1 MSLVLTGVP
10 VLVVDGPEAD
20 VTAEL
25 LRDQGAVPVAWGD
38 IATRIGLVRIPA
50 GTEAQAAEDA
60 LAWAHRNGI
69 PVDDRRGRTS
79 PVSAVGASADTSTG
93 SVTLVGGGPGDAD
106 LVTVAGVRAIE
117 AADVILADHLGAITL
132 ADEAAERGAEVIDV
146 AKIPYSRQ
154 VSQERINEIILEKAR
169 AGLNVVRLKGGD
181 PFIFGRGHEEVTAC
195 AEAGIPVTVIP
206 GVTSVTSAPAAAGV
220 SLTHRGV
227 NHDVTVVS
235 GHLPP
240 GHEKSLVN
248 WDALAQMTGTLVLI
262 MAVRNAG
269 AIATELIAKGQDA
282 ATPVVVIE
290 NASTD
295 KQRVTGA
302 SLETLGETIEREGL
316 GSPAIIV
323 IGEAAARR

>member
-25 LRDQGAVPVAWGD
+25 LRDQGAIPVAWGD
-38 IATRIGLVRIPA
+38 IATRIGMVRVPA
-50 GTEAQAAEDA
+50 GSADQVAEDA
-60 LAWAHRNGI
+60 IAWAHRNGI
-69 PVDDRRGRTS
+69 PVDDRRGR
-79 PVSAVGASADTSTG
+79 ASRAADAEQPATG

-132 ADEAAERGAEVIDV
+132 AEEAAERGAEVIDV

-154 VSQERINEIILEKAR
+154 VSQERINEIMLEKAK

-181 PFIFGRGHEEVTAC
+181 PFIFGRGHEELTAC
-195 AEAGIPVTVIP
+195 AEAGIPVKVLP

-248 WDALAQMTGTLVLI
+248 WDAVAQMTGTLVLI
-262 MAVRNAG
+262 MAMRNAG
-269 AIATELIAKGQDA
+269 AIAEELIAKGQDA
-282 ATPVVVIE
+282 AIPAVVIE

-302 SLETLGETIEREGL
+302 TLATLGETIEREGL

-323 IGEAAARR
+323 IGRAAALR

>member
-20 VTAEL
+20 IAQEL

-50 GTEAQAAEDA
+50 GTQDEPAEEA

-79 PVSAVGASADTSTG
+79 RRGGTGDTTTG

-117 AADVILADHLGAITL
+117 EADVILADHLGAVSL
-132 ADEAAERGAEVIDV
+132 AEEAAERGAELIDV

-154 VSQERINEIILEKAR
+154 VAQERINEIMISKAQD
-169 AGLNVVRLKGGD
+169 GLNVVRLKGGD
-181 PFIFGRGHEEVTAC
+181 PYIFGRGHEEVQAC
-195 AEAGIPVTVIP
+195 AQAGIAVHVIP

-220 SLTHRGV
+220 SLTHRGL

-235 GHLPP
+235 GHLAP

-248 WDALAQMTGTLVLI
+248 WEALAGMTGTLVLI
-262 MAVRNAG
+262 MAMRNAG
-269 AIATELIAKGQDA
+269 KIAEELVSRGRDA
-282 ATPVVVIE
+282 ATPAVVIE
-290 NASTD
+290 NASTRD
-295 KQRVTGA
+295 ERVTGA
-302 SLETLGETIEREGL
+302 TLGTLGETIEREGL
-316 GSPAIIV
+316 ASPAIIV
-323 IGEAAARR
+323 VGEAAALR